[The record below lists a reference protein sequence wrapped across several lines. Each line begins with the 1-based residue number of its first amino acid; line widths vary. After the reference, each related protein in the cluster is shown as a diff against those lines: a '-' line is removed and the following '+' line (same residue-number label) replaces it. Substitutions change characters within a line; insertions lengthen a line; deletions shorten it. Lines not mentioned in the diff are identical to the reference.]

1 MCVQNKCLRKN
12 CLIDFNYLCY
22 FAAPTEKKQKMNI
35 KIYGADWCPD
45 CVNAK
50 NFLKSKGVEFE
61 YIIITDNKE
70 ATSFVEKIN
79 DGKRVIPTLVIDGKA
94 YTNPGINGLMKI
106 LENKV

>member
-1 MCVQNKCLRKN
+1 
-12 CLIDFNYLCY
+12 
-22 FAAPTEKKQKMNI
+22 MNI

-70 ATSFVEKIN
+70 TISFVEKIN
-79 DGKRVIPTLVIDGKA
+79 NGKRIIPTLVVDGETH
-94 YTNPGINGLMKI
+94 TNPGINGLMKI
-106 LENKV
+106 LENKA